1 MVEDARVFQRHCREQ
16 RVVLIPSGLSAEQR
30 AAFVS
35 RVTAAVRRQAA
46 LAERCPAVL
55 SIEPEVSEQHDRL
68 VVLHEP
74 AAPLAWPLPP
84 PPPDIQ
90 TLWWLTIEALL
101 ALKAGTEDLSPHGG
115 IQPAALLQDP
125 MGRVKLTDF
134 GIAPAYEAVCG
145 VDQRR
150 GLHCTTPEQTADSG
164 VWSLLTENEYRS
176 DGWIASYFGHEL
188 LEDRLPL
195 NARSDQFALGMLLF
209 AAATARHPY
218 GAAFD
223 DPALRFYF
231 QVEPARLDEER
242 GEWAPAFER
251 QAKLLAQPA
260 DRPILEWA
268 GLLERLLARDA
279 TARFA
284 NLAEAVELARRHTR
298 PAWEAAALAVEQARR
313 ALHDGQ
319 SDAALASLQQAPLDE
334 LPPAWRARLDALRD
348 AARRGD
354 LSTNAPRLRRT
365 APPPH
370 APGADDAER
379 QQREATCRSELAA
392 ARQELAGGAFD
403 AARLRLMA
411 LLALPD
417 LPAELRQPTMTALTE
432 VQEARGRRAEQAEA
446 LEQARTAWE
455 RGDAVEMQRALARA
469 AGEGADREIAAA
481 RAGLEKRLACLTA
494 ARAQWEAA
502 QRACEAGAPG
512 SVLAPL
518 SALVASE
525 ELPRAYRDEL
535 AEWLAQQTGRST
547 APPAPE
553 RLEAV
558 VRMHDVLDEAEA
570 AVDRG
575 DSAQARRLLATLDP
589 SAETDAEVR
598 DRRDLLAGRAQRAE
612 ELQSELE
619 EYRRLLE
626 RQDYAVVVRETAR
639 RLGEWAPG
647 GARRELAALQATA
660 NLRLTDHRRAVDETL
675 DGVELEIARR
685 GRRAKQIE
693 ARLGA
698 VRDDGL
704 AAPPQQARAVELLE
718 RFAGLPPPPPP
729 WRKPALLAGA
739 AALMCAIA
747 VWGYVALRPGPAPD
761 PNRVD
766 PNRAGPNHADPNRFD
781 PNRADPNKPTLDP
794 VETLARLRAAVQA
807 ELAAV
812 LSDLSGLE
820 VVHEEGQTR
829 CTLTVE
835 GGRRPLV
842 ESVPLALPQA
852 GTALESAVQA
862 ARAAARQAA
871 GRLVLRRDALAAL
884 TRGPLPG
891 SLLEA
896 YDGRVE
902 LAPPP
907 PGGDSDDLAL
917 GPADLSDNSVGVL
930 ARARLRDDPRPSA
943 TFRLSGTWRSTGP
956 AAAPGAGRDGRLEID
971 QATRAAFAEYLGS
984 LQVDQAAR
992 VEAVLRETLAL
1003 PGDFPIRLP
1012 PAFRGGPR
1020 LLVQLG
1026 PENGELAAE
1035 ALTWDAARLVYAV
1048 DADALRLALLGAL
1061 RRQAADAETA
1071 RRLTEDWPAQRSAL
1085 APAQGA
1091 AGSAWWASCL
1101 PLEIA
1106 ARDAAPSGLLRV
1118 PVTII
1123 AGPPD
1128 APPAERVSFEA
1139 ELRYEQGRLA
1149 WDTGAGAT
1157 ARDQIARRLA
1167 ELSADANLRARRAQ
1181 RLTDALRQK
1190 DRGVRYEV
1198 SVSDALEVVA
1208 ERECRRVRSEVAW
1221 DAAALDWTP
1230 TAVTTPPELAG
1241 LEAKLASAA
1250 QLRPM
1255 CAQVLAYLAA
1265 MAATEKA
1272 ALNNILNYELPETEQ
1287 DEAAARSQ
1295 LVELS
1300 RALQRHVARDP
1311 RQDAYP
1317 TVFIEFLAT
1326 PKAVYG
1332 LSWRA
1337 VVDDSDSITDVADFA
1352 VWEVMSRADL
1362 DALEPE
1368 RFRGEYARADGRW
1381 TGRLL
1386 DPALP
1391 ETVAGDT
1398 FGVLIAPDGPLW
1410 LTRWE
1415 QVRFRPRRVAGLG
1428 GDDPP
1433 PAQIDRLR
1441 DLIAPGRDG
1450 RYRRAGLWCM
1460 PLLAATWKGDP
1471 QDLYKVGVLTP
1482 GGVERSVRFRS
1493 IGRDGQLT
1501 AAILEYTGAGPAWGT
1516 FARTLEAREAG
1527 AAFWNFGWKD
1537 ASYQPQSARVLVLP
1551 PQRPTP

>member
-1 MVEDARVFQRHCREQ
+1 MFQRHCREQ
-16 RVVLIPSGLSAEQR
+16 RVVLIPDGLSAEQR

-55 SIEPEVSEQHDRL
+55 SVEPEVREQQDRL

-90 TLWWLTIEALL
+90 TLWWLTTEALL

-115 IQPAALLQDP
+115 IQPAAVLQDP

-150 GLHCTTPEQTADSG
+150 ELHCTTPEQTADSG
-164 VWSLLTENEYRS
+164 VWALLTEDEYRS
-176 DGWIASYFGHEL
+176 GGWIASYFGHEL

-195 NARSDQFALGMLLF
+195 NARSDQFALGVLLF
-209 AAATARHPY
+209 AVATGRHPY

-231 QVEPARLDEER
+231 QIEPARLDEER
-242 GEWAPAFER
+242 GAWAGAFER

-268 GLLERLLARDA
+268 ALLERLLARDA

-298 PAWEAAALAVEQARR
+298 PAWETAAHAIEQARR
-313 ALHDGQ
+313 ALQDGQ
-319 SDAALASLQQAPLDE
+319 SNAALAALEQAPLDD
-334 LPPAWRARLDALRD
+334 LPATWRARLDALRD
-348 AARRGD
+348 ALRRGD
-354 LSTNAPRLRRT
+354 VLTTAPRLRRT
-365 APPPH
+365 APSPH
-370 APGADDAER
+370 ALEADDAEQR
-379 QQREATCRSELAA
+379 RQREATCRSELAA
-392 ARQELAGGAFD
+392 ARQELAGGAFE

-417 LPAELRQPTMTALTE
+417 LPAELRPPVMAALTE
-432 VQEARGRRAEQAEA
+432 VQEARSRRAEQAEA
-446 LEQARTAWE
+446 LEQARLAWE
-455 RGDAVEMQRALARA
+455 RADTAEMQRALARA
-469 AGEGADREIAAA
+469 ADEVADREIAAA
-481 RAGLEKRLACLTA
+481 RANLEKRLALLIA
-494 ARAQWEAA
+494 AQAQWEAA
-502 QRACEAGAPG
+502 QRACEAGEPGAP
-512 SVLAPL
+512 LAPL
-518 SALVASE
+518 RTLTASE
-525 ELPRAYRDEL
+525 ELPRALRDEMIAWL
-535 AEWLAQQTGRST
+535 AEQTGRST

-558 VRMHDVLDEAEA
+558 VRMHDVLDEAET

-575 DSAQARRLLATLDP
+575 DSVQARRLLATLDQ
-589 SAETDAEVR
+589 SAETDAELR

-639 RLGEWAPG
+639 LLGEWAPG
-647 GARRELAALQATA
+647 GVRRELTALQATA
-660 NLRLTDHRRAVDETL
+660 NQRLTDHRRDVDETL

-685 GRRAKQIE
+685 GRRANQVE

-698 VRDDGL
+698 VRDDDL

-718 RFAGLPPPPPP
+718 RLATLPPPPPP
-729 WRKPALLAGA
+729 WRRPALLAGA
-739 AALMCAIA
+739 AVLACAIA

-761 PNRVD
+761 PNGADPNRIDPNRVD
-766 PNRAGPNHADPNRFD
+766 PNRSDPNRTD
-781 PNRADPNKPTLDP
+781 PNHVDASKPKLDP
-794 VETLARLRAAVQA
+794 VEALARLRAAIQA

-812 LSDLSGLE
+812 LSDPAGLE
-820 VVHEEGQTR
+820 VVHDEAQTR

-835 GGRRPLV
+835 GGRAPLV
-842 ESVPLALPQA
+842 EVVPLAPPQA
-852 GTALESAVQA
+852 DAAFESALQA

-871 GRLVLRRDALAAL
+871 GRLVLRRAALAGLA
-884 TRGPLPG
+884 RGPLPC

-902 LAPPP
+902 LAPPLP
-907 PGGDSDDLAL
+907 DADSDDLAL
-917 GPADLSDNSVGVL
+917 GPADLSDNSVGVM

-943 TFRLSGTWRSTGP
+943 SFRLSGTWRHAGP
-956 AAAPGAGRDGRLEID
+956 AGAGRDGRLEID

-984 LQVDQAAR
+984 LQVEQAAR
-992 VEAVLRETLAL
+992 LETELRETLAL
-1003 PGDFPIRLP
+1003 PGDFPVRLP

-1035 ALTWDAARLVYAV
+1035 ALTWDAARLRYAI
-1048 DADALRLALLGAL
+1048 DADALRRALLGAL
-1061 RRQAADAETA
+1061 RRQAADAETV

-1085 APAQGA
+1085 APAEGV

-1106 ARDAAPSGLLRV
+1106 ARDAAPRGPLRV
-1118 PVTII
+1118 PVTVV

-1128 APPAERVSFEA
+1128 APPDERVSFEA
-1139 ELRYEQGRLA
+1139 EVRYEQGRLA
-1149 WDTGAGAT
+1149 WEAGASAT
-1157 ARDQIARRLA
+1157 TRDQIARRLA
-1167 ELSADANLRARRAQ
+1167 ELSADANLRSRRAQ
-1181 RLTDALRQK
+1181 RFSDALPQK
-1190 DRGVRYEV
+1190 ERGVRYEV
-1198 SVSDALEVVA
+1198 AVSDALEVVA
-1208 ERECRRVRSEVAW
+1208 ERECRRVRTEVAW

-1230 TAVTTPPELAG
+1230 TAVSVPPELAG
-1241 LEAKLASAA
+1241 LEARLASAA

-1255 CAQVLAYLAA
+1255 CAQALAYLLG

-1272 ALNNILNYELPETEQ
+1272 ARDNILNFEFPATEQ
-1287 DEAAARSQ
+1287 DETAARSQ

-1317 TVFIEFLAT
+1317 TVFVEVLAT

-1332 LSWRA
+1332 LSWCA
-1337 VVDDSDSITDVADFA
+1337 VVDDSDSITDVADLA
-1352 VWEVMSRADL
+1352 VWQIMDRATFDAL
-1362 DALEPE
+1362 DAE
-1368 RFRGEYARADGRW
+1368 RFRGEYARTDGRW
-1381 TGRLL
+1381 TERLL
-1386 DPALP
+1386 DSALP
-1391 ETVAGDT
+1391 EAIAGGN

-1415 QVRFRPRRVAGLG
+1415 QVRFRPRRVTGLG

-1441 DLIAPGRDG
+1441 DLLAPGRDG

-1460 PLLAATWKGDP
+1460 PLLAATWRGDP
-1471 QDLYKVGVLTP
+1471 ESGYKLGSLTA
-1482 GGVERSVRFRS
+1482 GGPERTVRFRRL
-1493 IGRDGQLT
+1493 GRERQLF
-1501 AAILEYTGAGPAWGT
+1501 AGLLEYTGTDFRWEEL
-1516 FARTLEAREAG
+1516 ARTLEVREAG
-1527 AAFWNFGWKD
+1527 AAFWNHGWKD
-1537 ASYQPQSARVLVLP
+1537 AEYEPQRTRVLVLP
-1551 PQRPTP
+1551 PQPLTP